1 MNRDAFNA
9 IWEIAADQFGYVA
22 MRQAQAAGVSPMAV
36 VMMERRG
43 TLTRVSHGVYRLTQW
58 PGDPLSEYVE
68 ANLWPVGVPGIISH
82 QSALAL
88 YEISDVS
95 PAQVHIT
102 LPAAY
107 RTRRAIP
114 PVLRIHRADLAG
126 AEVASWNGI
135 AVTSVERAIRDCH
148 AAFLGNELVEGAIDD
163 ARAKGL
169 LTPWAAERIAAD
181 LGLVPTG
188 GA

>member
-107 RTRRAIP
+107 RTRRAVP
-114 PVLRIHRADLAG
+114 PVLRIHRADLPA
-126 AEVASWNGI
+126 ADVASWNGI